1 MHAPTYGLPID
12 LLLALV
18 QRALPDAAVPSPSSS
33 SSSQAIL
40 YNLVRTALLDPKNNR
55 TVLLAHNTGAIAVA
69 RCLRRLYADVPTD
82 RMAKLEIY
90 TFGAA
95 AADFTT
101 PLGGLP
107 GGSDL
112 PPTLRRSS
120 SSSGS
125 LGGSQQQQQIHQQQ
139 MHHQHS
145 PEFVAERRGP
155 HIEHFAFAN
164 DPLARMGVLR
174 SVREDLEGRF
184 CGSVFVMHCPGAA
197 HHGPHGDSPGARAT
211 REEEEKKKT
220 AAGEKAAEETSSIT
234 TTTTF
239 IKVKPLRR
247 PLMSLNDYLSCLF
260 PDQSGQSYGSAL
272 RLGGQQHQ
280 QHQHQHLHQAP
291 RHRSILD
298 GLMSLD
304 RDLAEKREFAALAK
318 DAASHQAG
326 KGEKKRLSWTRLGA
340 TAGGLTG
347 NMDGI
352 IGLEMA
358 RKGCRDCAGHRGREV
373 SWLVRYVCIPS
384 QFGLDNRQ
392 GS

>member
-18 QRALPDAAVPSPSSS
+18 QRSLHVAVPSSS
-33 SSSQAIL
+33 SETM
-40 YNLVRTALLDPKNNR
+40 YNLIRTALLDPKNNR
-55 TVLLAHNTGAIAVA
+55 TVILAHNTGAITIA
-69 RCLRRLYADVPTD
+69 RFLRQLYADVPTD
-82 RMAKLEIY
+82 KISKLEIY

-107 GGSDL
+107 GGSE
-112 PPTLRRSS
+112 PRRG
-120 SSSGS
+120 SG
-125 LGGSQQQQQIHQQQ
+125 GGHQHQQQQQHHHHQQQ
-139 MHHQHS
+139 VHS
-145 PEFVAERRGP
+145 TEFVTERRGP

-184 CGSVFVMHCPGAA
+184 CGSVFMLHCPGAA
-197 HHGPHGDSPGARAT
+197 HHGPHSTSPNSSAP
-211 REEEEKKKT
+211 KKT
-220 AAGEKAAEETSSIT
+220 AAAAGKAAEETT
-234 TTTTF
+234 TTTTMT
-239 IKVKPLRR
+239 KVKPSSR

-272 RLGGQQHQ
+272 RLGQQQ
-280 QHQHQHLHQAP
+280 QQSP

-318 DAASHQAG
+318 DAASHQT

-358 RKGCRDCAGHRGREV
+358 RKGCKDCTGHRGREV

-384 QFGLDNRQ
+384 QFGLDNSSAAEGARL
-392 GS
+392 GPEK